1 MRVTKANVTRTCAVC
16 ERTLLMGEHTVRFSP
31 DGHEFVDVC
40 PLCSEVAL
48 DHGWVREGHA
58 VSPALQQ
65 HTRRRRQKTLWQTL
79 LGAREEAAEP
89 VVTEPVL
96 RRLSDD
102 ELALVEAAD
111 LFNQST
117 FRRTV
122 AGVSRS
128 LGPPKVSIIP
138 LPGVNAETVLTFAWD
153 ITWYQYRVTP
163 DASQPVRIADR
174 GHDIAEVEETYAQWN
189 ARFDES
195 DRLVPDLEAV

>member
-16 ERTLLMGEHTVRFSP
+16 ERTLLMGEHTLRFSP
-31 DGHEFVDVC
+31 DGAEFVDVC

-65 HTRRRRQKTLWQTL
+65 HPRKRRQKTLWQTL
-79 LGAREEAAEP
+79 LGVREEEAEP
-89 VVTEPVL
+89 VVAEPVL

-122 AGVSRS
+122 AGVARS
-128 LGPPKVSIIP
+128 LGRPKVSIVP

-163 DASQPVRIADR
+163 EAAQPVRIADR
-174 GHDIAEVEETYAQWN
+174 GHDIAEVEETFAQWN
-189 ARFDES
+189 ASFDES
-195 DRLVPDLEAV
+195 DRLVPDLAVV

>member
-16 ERTLLMGEHTVRFSP
+16 ERTLLMGEHTLRFSP
-31 DGHEFVDVC
+31 DGAEFVDVC

-65 HTRRRRQKTLWQTL
+65 HPRKRRQKTLWQTL
-79 LGAREEAAEP
+79 LGAREEEAEP
-89 VVTEPVL
+89 VVAEPVL

-122 AGVSRS
+122 AGVARS
-128 LGPPKVSIIP
+128 LGRPKVSIVP

-163 DASQPVRIADR
+163 EAAQPVRIADR
-174 GHDIAEVEETYAQWN
+174 GHDIAEVEETFAQWN
-189 ARFDES
+189 ASFDES
-195 DRLVPDLEAV
+195 DRLVPDLAVV

>member
-1 MRVTKANVTRTCAVC
+1 MRVTKASVTRSCAIC
-16 ERTLLMGEHTVRFSP
+16 ERTLLMGEHTLRFSP
-31 DGHEFVDVC
+31 DGAEFVDVC

-65 HTRRRRQKTLWQTL
+65 HPRKRRQKTLWQTL
-79 LGAREEAAEP
+79 LGVREEEAEP
-89 VVTEPVL
+89 VVAEPVL

-122 AGVSRS
+122 AGVARS
-128 LGPPKVSIIP
+128 LGRPKVSIVP

-163 DASQPVRIADR
+163 EAAQPVRIADR
-174 GHDIAEVEETYAQWN
+174 GHDIAEVEETFAQWN
-189 ARFDES
+189 ASFDES
-195 DRLVPDLEAV
+195 DRLVPDLAVV

>member
-16 ERTLLMGEHTVRFSP
+16 ERTLLMGEHTLRFSP
-31 DGHEFVDVC
+31 DGAEFVDVC

-65 HTRRRRQKTLWQTL
+65 HPRKRRHKTLWQTL
-79 LGAREEAAEP
+79 LGARVEEAEP
-89 VVTEPVL
+89 VVAEPVL

-122 AGVSRS
+122 AGVARS
-128 LGPPKVSIIP
+128 LGRPKVSIVP

-163 DASQPVRIADR
+163 EAAQPVRIADR
-174 GHDIAEVEETYAQWN
+174 GHDIAEVEETFAQWN
-189 ARFDES
+189 ASFDES
-195 DRLVPDLEAV
+195 DRLVPDLAVV